1 MPELS
6 KEERQFRLVL
16 RVSAVVYLAAGLAF
30 AIAPEWILGVIDLL
44 AAKLH
49 AARLPEDLIKTNKFW
64 LSLAF
69 SMMMTITALCYLA
82 QRNVRKAVG
91 YVGALLLAK
100 LASTLSALIFF
111 IFFPPHYFAY
121 LVIVLMD
128 GSIFLI
134 TLYFFLR
141 ANRIFFEVQTAYLR
155 KAPVHP
161 RITPPTRVVVL
172 TGKDKF
178 EVLDQVLAQTGFF
191 EILERRFQE
200 VGKPREDFSVVVKP
214 NFMFMHAKKDR
225 TSYTDPELVE
235 ALIDKIVDRG
245 FTKVS
250 VVESQSTF
258 GNYYE
263 NREVANVAKYIGYTG
278 KNYTIVDLTKE
289 KVGYNYGGRLGQ
301 HFVGPTWQ
309 KADFRISF
317 AKNKTHTFSH
327 YTLTL
332 KNVYGTLPLQDKLK
346 EYHTL
351 REYDWPT
358 IETLKHFWVHFGL
371 IDAFVSGDGPFGVI
385 VCNTPKHTKT
395 IIGGENLIA
404 VDYVGAKKMRLEPCD
419 PRVGRFLSLAVEAFG
434 RPKSIEWVGDK
445 SFYEPWQN
453 VNEPLLQFLDLIE
466 EAYDFANW
474 WFLVLTAMDDHFPLK
489 KQSLGVYAM
498 RKILAPFKRY
508 YYLYDD
514 LKV

>member
-1 MPELS
+1 MMLELS

-30 AIAPEWILGVIDLL
+30 AIAPEWILEVINALGL
-44 AAKLH
+44 KLGM
-49 AARLPEDLIKTNKFW
+49 PEIETNANKFW
-64 LSLAF
+64 VSLTF
-69 SMMMTITALCYLA
+69 SMMMTITLLCYLA

-91 YVGALLLAK
+91 YVGALLTAK
-100 LASTLSALIFF
+100 LASTLSALLFF
-111 IFFPPHYFAY
+111 IFSFYFGY

-128 GSIFLI
+128 GSLFLI

-155 KAPVHP
+155 KAPVDAVIKP
-161 RITPPTRVVVL
+161 ATKVVVL

-178 EVLDQVLAQTGFF
+178 DLLDRVLAQSGFF
-191 EILERRFQE
+191 EILEKRFQE
-200 VGKPREDFSVVVKP
+200 VGKTREAFSVVVKP

-225 TSYTDPELVE
+225 SGYTDPELVE

-250 VVESQSTF
+250 LVESQSTY
-258 GNYYE
+258 GNYYH
-263 NREVANVAKYIGYTG
+263 NREVANVAKYIGYTQ
-278 KNYTIVDLTKE
+278 KNYRIVDLTEE
-289 KVGYNYGGRLGQ
+289 KVHHDYGGRLGP
-301 HFVGPTWQ
+301 HWVGPTWRD
-309 KADFRISF
+309 ADFRISF
-317 AKNKTHTFSH
+317 AKNKTHVFSH

-332 KNVYGTLPLQDKLK
+332 KNIYGTLPLQNKVK
-346 EYHTL
+346 EYHCL

-358 IETLKHFWVHFGL
+358 IETMKHFPVHFGL
-371 IDAFVSGDGPFGVI
+371 IDAFVSADGPFGVI
-385 VCNTPKHTKT
+385 VCNSPKHTKT

-404 VDYVGAKKMRLEPCD
+404 VDYVGAKKMRLDPCD
-419 PRVGRFLSLAVEAFG
+419 PRVGRFLSLAVEALG
-434 RPKSIEWVGDK
+434 RPESIDWVGDK

-489 KQSLGVYAM
+489 KQSWGVYAM

>member
-1 MPELS
+1 MSDLS
-6 KEERQFRLVL
+6 REERQFRLVL
-16 RVSAVVYLAAGLAF
+16 RISAVVYLAVGLALV
-30 AIAPEWILGVIDLL
+30 IAPEWILAVINFL
-44 AAKLH
+44 AVKLH
-49 AARLPEDLIKTNKFW
+49 AVTLPDNLIETNRFW

-69 SMMMTITALCYLA
+69 SMMMTITVLCYLA

-91 YVGALLLAK
+91 YVGALLTAK
-100 LASTLSALIFF
+100 LASTLSALAFTL
-111 IFFPPHYFAY
+111 FPPHYFAY

-141 ANRIFFEVQTAYLR
+141 ANRIFFKVQTAYWR
-155 KAPVHP
+155 QAPVSP
-161 RITPPTRVVVL
+161 PITPATKVVVL

-178 EVLDQVLAQTGFF
+178 EVLDRVLEQTEFF
-191 EILERRFQE
+191 KILERTFQE
-200 VGKPREDFSVVVKP
+200 SKVPREDFSVVIKP

-225 TSYTDPELVE
+225 SSYTDPELVE

-263 NREVANVAKYIGYTG
+263 NREVLNVARYIGYTE
-278 KNYTIVDLTKE
+278 KNYRLVDLTVE
-289 KVGYNYGGRLGQ
+289 KKDHPCGGRLG
-301 HFVGPTWQ
+301 HHPVGPTWRD
-309 KADFRISF
+309 AHFRISF
-317 AKNKTHTFSH
+317 AKNKTHSFSH
-327 YTLTL
+327 YTLTI
-332 KNVYGTLPLQDKLK
+332 KNIYGTLPLQDKLK

-358 IETLKHFWVHFGL
+358 IEILKLFPVHFGL
-371 IDAFVSGDGPFGVI
+371 IDAFISADGPFGVI
-385 VCNTPKHTKT
+385 VCNAPKHTRT

-404 VDYVGAKKMRLEPCD
+404 VDYVGAKKMRLDPCD
-419 PRVGRFLSLAVEAFG
+419 PRVGRFLSLAVEALG
-434 RPKSIEWVGDK
+434 RPKDIIWIGDK

-474 WFLVLTAMDDHFPLK
+474 WFLVLTAMDSHFPLK
-489 KQSLGVYAM
+489 QQSWGVYVM
-498 RKILAPFKRY
+498 RKILAPVKRY

-514 LKV
+514 LED